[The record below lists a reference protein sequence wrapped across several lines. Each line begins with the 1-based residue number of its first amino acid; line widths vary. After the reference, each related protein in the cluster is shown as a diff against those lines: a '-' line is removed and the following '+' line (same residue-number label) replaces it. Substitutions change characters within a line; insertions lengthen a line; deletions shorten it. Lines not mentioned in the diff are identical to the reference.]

1 MLIDTHSHLNFNAYK
16 EDAEEVIKRSLENDI
31 WMINV
36 GSQYETSKRAIE
48 LAEKYNQG
56 VYASVGFHPIH
67 LGKEFF
73 KVKMDSEETNNDKE
87 KDFDIESYRE
97 LAKSSKVKAI
107 GEIGLDYYYRPKSKT
122 KTSLFK
128 EKQKEIFL
136 KQLDLAKELNLPV
149 VFHCRMA
156 HEDLI
161 ATLKQR
167 NDKGVIHCFT
177 GNLDQAKEYV
187 KMGFYIGFNG
197 IIFKLDLN
205 DIIKKIPLE
214 KILIETDCP
223 YLTPPEAKTERNE
236 PIFMKYVAKK
246 IAELKEIDYEKVAQV
261 TTENARSLFKI

>member
-16 EDAEEVIKRSLENDI
+16 EDAEEVIKKSLENDV
-31 WMINV
+31 WMINI
-36 GSQYETSKRAIE
+36 GSQYETSKRAVE

-73 KVKMDSEETNNDKE
+73 KVKADSEEINEKEDKGF
-87 KDFDIESYRE
+87 DFDNYKK

-107 GEIGLDYYYRPKSKT
+107 GEIGLDYYYRPKSKA
-122 KTSLFK
+122 KISLFK

-136 KQLDLAKELNLPV
+136 KQLDLAKELNFPV

-161 ATLKQR
+161 AILRQR
-167 NDKGVIHCFT
+167 DNKGVIHCFT
-177 GNLDQAKEYV
+177 GGLEQAQEYI

-223 YLTPPEAKTERNE
+223 YLTPPEAKIERNE
-236 PIFMKYVAKK
+236 PIFMKYVAQR
-246 IAELKEIDYEKVAQV
+246 IAELKKIDCEKVAQV